1 MRPFRDFFSPIINT
15 RPLLFLALLFVGV
28 HLLLYLQSGIVITG
42 EAEKYIEQG
51 ERLHLQASF
60 SEQKYFFYLPVILLI
75 WVSKT
80 LHIGLD
86 WVVVVQVLLSA
97 LSQYFFYRLTLELT
111 GKKNIAFIAALLLLV
126 FLPYQ
131 AWNLYLYSE
140 SIFLSLSVL
149 FIYSIYKAQQQKG
162 YKRIIPVV
170 LLVILIFSRPTGI
183 LLLFPWVIYQIWI
196 QKSTYKLLLHSIAGL
211 MIMLLAFLLINM
223 LYAGG
228 ADFNSVLPYVE
239 QHIICGVPTV
249 QTVSNPGLL
258 KTGSALGG
266 LITWI
271 IQHPVDFAGLF
282 IKRLISFFNLT
293 RSYYSTL
300 HNMLL
305 VLYLLP
311 VYFFSFPG
319 WGKIREQN
327 SLFFRFLLC
336 LFILYPCAIALQCDD
351 WHSRFTMPLM
361 PYIILLAVLG
371 IKSVLWSQKQV
382 ATT

>member
-1 MRPFRDFFSPIINT
+1 MRPLRDFFFQLITT
-15 RPLLFLALLFVGV
+15 RPLLFLAFLFVGL

-51 ERLHLQASF
+51 ERLHLHESF

-80 LHIGLD
+80 LHIGLG
-86 WVVVVQVLLSA
+86 WVVIVQVLLSA
-97 LSQYFFYRLTLELT
+97 LSQYFFYRLALELT
-111 GKKNIAFIAALLLLV
+111 GKRKIAFIAALLLLV

-149 FIYSIYKAQQQKG
+149 FIYSIYKAQQQNG
-162 YKRIIPVV
+162 YKRIIPGV
-170 LLVILIFSRPTGI
+170 LLAILVFTRPTGI

-196 QKSTYKLLLHSIAGL
+196 QKSLYRRLVHIIAGL
-211 MIMLLAFLLINM
+211 IVVSLAFLLINV

-249 QTVSNPGLL
+249 QTVTNAELL
-258 KTGSALGG
+258 KTESALGS
-266 LITWI
+266 LIAWI
-271 IQHPVDFAGLF
+271 IQHPINFAGLF

-293 RSYYSTL
+293 RSYYSVI
-300 HNMLL
+300 HNTLL

-311 VYFFSFPG
+311 VYFFSFSG
-319 WGKIREQN
+319 WRKIRVQDP
-327 SLFFRFLLC
+327 LFFRFLLC

-371 IKSVLWSQKQV
+371 INRILRPQKQV